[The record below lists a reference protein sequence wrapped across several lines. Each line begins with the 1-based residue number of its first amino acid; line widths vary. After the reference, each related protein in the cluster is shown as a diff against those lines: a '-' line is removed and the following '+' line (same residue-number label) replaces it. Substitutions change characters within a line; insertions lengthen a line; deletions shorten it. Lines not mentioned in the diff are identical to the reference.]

1 MAMSPLLLPGLDQ
14 VVLLDRGEAGRLAQ
28 AVAAH
33 VLAVKANYPISA
45 ASVLTCLPLVG
56 LARQLSQLHRREQ
69 AAPPKPGKSAKPR
82 TFRISYD
89 KLAALLLNH
98 TEIDCWVGSPLEKLQ
113 VQTTIGKFQ
122 QKSLNL
128 SQYLTF

>member
-1 MAMSPLLLPGLDQ
+1 MSPLDFPGLDQ
-14 VVLLDRGEAGRLAQ
+14 RVLLDRGEAGRLAQ

-33 VLAVKANYPISA
+33 VLAVKGGPRPLLA

-56 LARQLSQLHRREQ
+56 LARKLQALHQQEQ
-69 AAPPKPGKSAKPR
+69 ARPPRPGHTHKPR
-82 TFRISYD
+82 TFRVSYAQ
-89 KLAALLLNH
+89 LAALLLH
-98 TEIDCWVGSPLEKLQ
+98 RAEIDCWVGSPLEQLQ
-113 VQTTIGKFQ
+113 VQHVIGKFQ

>member
-1 MAMSPLLLPGLDQ
+1 MNPLRFPGLDQ
-14 VVLLDRGEAGRLAQ
+14 RVVLDRGEAGRLAQ

-33 VLAVKANYPISA
+33 VLALKNSYPMSA

-56 LARQLSQLHRREQ
+56 LARQLNKLHHREQ
-69 AAPPKPGKSAKPR
+69 AAPPKPGKTPKPR
-82 TFRISYD
+82 TFRVSYD
-89 KLAALLLNH
+89 QLAALLLH
-98 TEIDCWVGSPLEKLQ
+98 HEEVDCWVGSPLEKLQ